1 MSVVRGFVVIVY
13 AIAFFVA
20 LWSSS
25 TVWPLIELGGANVE
39 AIVIFTLLVAF
50 CGVLISIFV
59 YIDGEQIDR
68 LREFTGLAQH
78 EKEEITSEIL
88 PKRYAK
94 VKKQPLCGSCAFFG
108 KPVLCPLGEKNPKA
122 IACVHYRRK
131 R

>member
-59 YIDGEQIDR
+59 YIE
-68 LREFTGLAQH
+68 
-78 EKEEITSEIL
+78 S
-88 PKRYAK
+88 
-94 VKKQPLCGSCAFFG
+94 KKATFVWIVCIF
-108 KPVLCPLGEKNPKA
+108 
-122 IACVHYRRK
+122 RK
-131 R
+131 TCIVSVR